1 MAGKGDRHRSISK
14 EFKENF
20 DKIKFDPNKKSR
32 FERPKQRVENKS
44 ARVWSDIEE
53 YKAVGGDMAGKM
65 ITSRSHHREFLRRNN
80 FMEVGNEW
88 RAFSEYGGK
97 DHNNPTKNWGRE

>member
-14 EFKENF
+14 EFKDNF

-44 ARVWSDIEE
+44 ARVFGDIEP
-53 YKAVGGDMAGKM
+53 YKAVGGDVAGQM

-80 FMEVGNEW
+80 FIEVGTEKNY
-88 RAFSEYGGK
+88 FFKHNGK
-97 DHNNPTKNWGRE
+97 SHDNPTKDW